1 MLVNYESPFI
11 FVNFEGSC
19 HKYEIKAM
27 CVQNVC
33 VKVLVKKCILL
44 SQSVFSQNDNCN
56 LHDELKA
63 NKFAVCVNCEI
74 KCKNKQNLLNCV
86 LGFIFPDYF
95 LLVTSH
101 CFSI

>member
-1 MLVNYESPFI
+1 MLVNYESPVI

-27 CVQNVC
+27 CVQNVY

-56 LHDELKA
+56 LHDE
-63 NKFAVCVNCEI
+63 VRPI
-74 KCKNKQNLLNCV
+74 NLPFV
-86 LGFIFPDYF
+86 LTVKLSAKISKVY
-95 LLVTSH
+95 
-101 CFSI
+101 